1 MLAWIKRR
9 LRGWRT
15 VAFGAAVALL
25 GLLDALSALDITPLL
40 PEGKA
45 GSAMAV
51 IGLVTIALRFVTT
64 GPVGTADRR
73 PEPDWEQG

>member
-1 MLAWIKRR
+1 MQNWKRR
-9 LRGWRT
+9 LEGWRT

-45 GSAMAV
+45 GAAMAV
-51 IGLVTIALRFVTT
+51 IGLVTIVLRFVTT
-64 GPVGTADRR
+64 GPVGAPRRR